1 MVYQACRN
9 LVMSMFKGKF
19 QRGPAL
25 VVFGVYGRAMLEQQA
40 RAFDRP
46 AARKTILLPP

>member
-1 MVYQACRN
+1 MLYQACRN
-9 LVMSMFKGKF
+9 VVTSMVERKF

-25 VVFGVYGRAMLEQQA
+25 VVLGVYSRAMLEQQA

>member
-1 MVYQACRN
+1 MLYQACRN
-9 LVMSMFKGKF
+9 VATSMVKRKF
-19 QRGPAL
+19 QWGPAL
-25 VVFGVYGRAMLEQQA
+25 VVFGIYDRAMLEQQA